1 VSPGA
6 VPRHRAIGVARVVL
20 GLDLPVEDAAARANE
35 LGWEHIDITVDPAAP
50 FDQPPLALPVGDRY
64 TGEVP
69 VTGCTV
75 RTPRREVPWDD
86 AVAFLR
92 SVPGVYCEPS
102 PYSMLNRA
110 DKIRAMCE
118 AVPGLRLTL
127 DTGHVTTW
135 GEDPIELLDLAG
147 HVQLRQARKGVP
159 QVHVDDHGDV
169 DFRAVLRRLDDL
181 GYQGL
186 LSVEYFDLPQLG
198 LPLDDPVG
206 WALALTSR
214 VRALL

>member
-1 VSPGA
+1 VRRP
-6 VPRHRAIGVARVVL
+6 IGVARVVL
-20 GLDLPVEDAAARANE
+20 GLGLPITDAADRAKE

-75 RTPRREVPWDD
+75 RTPRREVPWDE

-92 SVPGVYCEPS
+92 TVPGIRCEPS
-102 PYSMLNRA
+102 PYSILNSA
-110 DKIRAMCE
+110 DKVRAMCA

-127 DTGHVTTW
+127 DTGHVTAW
-135 GEDPIELLDLAG
+135 GDDPIELLDLAG

-159 QVHVDDHGDV
+159 QVHIDDDGEV
-169 DFRAVLRRLDDL
+169 DFPALLRRLADL

-186 LSVEYFDLPQLG
+186 LSVEYVDLPDLG

>member
-1 VSPGA
+1 VNE
-6 VPRHRAIGVARVVL
+6 RIGVARAVFGL
-20 GLDLPVEDAAARANE
+20 GLPTVDAARRAAE
-35 LGWEHIDITVDPAAP
+35 LGWAHIDITVDPAAP

-64 TGEVP
+64 TGEDP
-69 VTGCTV
+69 VSGCTV
-75 RTPRREVPWDD
+75 RTPRRDIAWDD

-92 SVPGVYCEPS
+92 AVPGVRCEPS
-102 PYSMLNRA
+102 PYSVLNSA
-110 DKIRAMCE
+110 DKARAMCA

-135 GEDPIELLDLAG
+135 GEDPVELLDLAA

-159 QVHVDDHGDV
+159 QVHVDDTGDV
-169 DFRAVLRRLDDL
+169 DFGAVLARLDDL

-186 LSVEYFDLPQLG
+186 LSVEYVDLPDLG

-206 WALALTSR
+206 WALALTTR

>member
-1 VSPGA
+1 M
-6 VPRHRAIGVARVVL
+6 HRAIGVARVVL
-20 GLDLPVEDAAARANE
+20 GLGLPTADAAARAKE

-50 FDQPPLALPVGDRY
+50 FDQPPLAVPVGDRY
-64 TGEVP
+64 TGEVA

-92 SVPGVYCEPS
+92 AVPGVRCEPS
-102 PYSMLNRA
+102 PYSILNSVE
-110 DKIRAMCE
+110 KVRAMCA

-135 GEDPIELLDLAG
+135 GGDVMELLDLAA

-159 QVHVDDHGDV
+159 QVHIDDEGDV
-169 DFRAVLRRLDDL
+169 DFRAVLRRLDGL
-181 GYQGL
+181 GYDGL
-186 LSVEYFDLPQLG
+186 LSVEYVDLPDLG
-198 LPLDDPVG
+198 LPLEDPVG